1 MFSSLDRIDIVLKGE
16 PPTYVQTDHR
26 DAAEIEREPE
36 LSVLF
41 ALTRVL
47 NPKREAKPGQPH
59 PVVLYVAKERPP
71 DFLRRAVAVAGGRLV
86 VGLTAGTDEAVPI
99 DDLGPLPP
107 LADFVP
113 ESFAA
118 CARAVAAEF
127 GVAVDRAGLAVVEA
141 ALADRAGDPDD
152 DEIGYW
158 TGVVQLGSFAGEVI
172 RAANGGRWEVVD
184 SGTLPFALQTTY
196 QGNPATVNP
205 LGKAVK
211 RFANGEED
219 SLTYFVQVVCGG
231 G

>member
-16 PPTYVQTDHR
+16 PPSYVQTDHR
-26 DAAEIEREPE
+26 DAAEVGREPE
-36 LSVLF
+36 LAVLF

-47 NPKREAKPGQPH
+47 NPKREAGPGKPEPA
-59 PVVLYVAKERPP
+59 VVYVAKEGPP

-86 VGLTAGTDEAVPI
+86 VGLTGGTDLAVPT
-99 DDLGPLPP
+99 DDLGPLPA
-107 LADFVP
+107 LADFLQ

-127 GVAVDRAGLAVVEA
+127 GVAVDRAGLATVEEV
-141 ALADRAGDPDD
+141 LASRAGDPED

-158 TGVVQLGSFAGEVI
+158 TSVVQLGSFAGEVI

-219 SLTYFVQVVCGG
+219 SLAYFVRVVCGG